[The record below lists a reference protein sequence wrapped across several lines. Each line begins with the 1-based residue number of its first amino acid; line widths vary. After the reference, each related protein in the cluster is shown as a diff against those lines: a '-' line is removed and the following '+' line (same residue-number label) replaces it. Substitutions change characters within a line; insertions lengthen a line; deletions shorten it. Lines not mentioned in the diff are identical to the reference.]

1 MSEDDTAIRTILRSY
16 YITIFFI
23 VVALLII
30 KNRSKRRNRIKIA
43 ETVEITE
50 IAETKTE
57 T

>member
-50 IAETKTE
+50 ITETKTE